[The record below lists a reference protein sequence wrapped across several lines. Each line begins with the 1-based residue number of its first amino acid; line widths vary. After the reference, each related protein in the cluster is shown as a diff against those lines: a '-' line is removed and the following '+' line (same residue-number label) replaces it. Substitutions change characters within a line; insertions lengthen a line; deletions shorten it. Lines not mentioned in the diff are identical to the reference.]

1 MTHRRLTTLLSA
13 LLLFAGLSATSFS
26 QKVEHEDFDNYKL
39 RIDGTWYYAEPSG
52 YLQGTTAG
60 GTNVPQIDLQKD
72 LGLPDYSTFAGKL
85 DWKFTR
91 KNHLYLLG
99 SPFNMSH
106 STVLVRTF
114 TFQGQT
120 FTAGLQSSST
130 LNTTFIAP
138 GYQYD
143 FIRRKRGHLGLALQM
158 DLFNS
163 KATIS
168 AAAQVVGGVN
178 HPAVSASGS
187 LLAPMPV
194 AGPDFRFYLTDSPK
208 LFVQGNLFGMYLFGY
223 GNFIS
228 SSGSVGFNV
237 AKHLAVIGGY
247 ELASHLE
254 VNNASDRIGFH
265 FTQKGALAGL
275 EASF

>member
-1 MTHRRLTTLLSA
+1 M
-13 LLLFAGLSATSFS
+13 LLFAGFSATSFA
-26 QKVEHEDFDNYKL
+26 QKAEPEDFDAYKL
-39 RIDGTWYYAEPSG
+39 RIDADWYYVSPSG
-52 YLQGTTAG
+52 FLQGTTAG
-60 GTNVPQIDLQKD
+60 GPNVPEIDLQKD
-72 LGLPDYSTFAGKL
+72 LGLPNYSTFAGKL

-120 FTAGLQSSST
+120 FTAGLAANST

-143 FIRRKRGHLGLALQM
+143 FIRRKRGHLGLALQL
-158 DLFNS
+158 DLFNA
-163 KATIS
+163 KATIN

-187 LLAPMPV
+187 LITPMPV
-194 AGPDFRFYLTDSPK
+194 AGPDFRFYLTNSPRV
-208 LFVQGNLFGMYLFGY
+208 FVQGNLFGMYLFGY

-228 SSGSVGFNV
+228 STGNLGVNLT
-237 AKHLAVIGGY
+237 KHIAATAGY
-247 ELASHLE
+247 ELGSHLE

-265 FTQKGALAGL
+265 FTQKGAIVGV
-275 EASF
+275 ETSF